1 MLRGS
6 IATNRVE
13 TNDSATGSRLSA
25 GMTGDGLVRAAKEI
39 EMGTR
44 RIVGALATGAL
55 VASLWACGSST
66 ASSPSAAA
74 GNQPSQ
80 APASA
85 AEPSVAEPSQAEP
98 SQAEAS
104 LAVPSFVLPSGAKDL
119 EALLPDQLCGAKA
132 VKLSMTGD
140 QFASS
145 ANTEF
150 KAALQALGKSVSDV
164 AFAIAGD
171 PTYSCTAGIFRVKGV
186 DQNLL
191 QQALLAEEQKSGN
204 TYTQGSVGGKN
215 VYITDAGSGKQYVYF
230 SGDAAIFASA
240 KTEAE
245 AAGILQKLP

>member
-1 MLRGS
+1 
-6 IATNRVE
+6 
-13 TNDSATGSRLSA
+13 
-25 GMTGDGLVRAAKEI
+25 MTGDGLVRAAKEI
-39 EMGTR
+39 EMGTH
-44 RIVGALATGAL
+44 RIVGVLATGAL

-85 AEPSVAEPSQAEP
+85 AEPSVAAPSQAEP

-104 LAVPSFVLPSGAKDL
+104 IAVPSFVLPSGAKDL

-145 ANTEF
+145 ADPQF
-150 KAALQALGKSVSDV
+150 KATLSALGKSVSDV

-191 QQALLAEEQKSGN
+191 QQALLAQEQKTGT

-215 VYITDAGSGKQYVYF
+215 VYISDAASAKQYVYF
-230 SGDAAIFASA
+230 NGDAAIFVSA

>member
-1 MLRGS
+1 
-6 IATNRVE
+6 
-13 TNDSATGSRLSA
+13 
-25 GMTGDGLVRAAKEI
+25 
-39 EMGTR
+39 MGTR

-80 APASA
+80 APTSA
-85 AEPSVAEPSQAEP
+85 AEPSVAEPSQAE
-98 SQAEAS
+98 AS
-104 LAVPSFVLPSGAKDL
+104 FAVPSFVLPSGAKDL